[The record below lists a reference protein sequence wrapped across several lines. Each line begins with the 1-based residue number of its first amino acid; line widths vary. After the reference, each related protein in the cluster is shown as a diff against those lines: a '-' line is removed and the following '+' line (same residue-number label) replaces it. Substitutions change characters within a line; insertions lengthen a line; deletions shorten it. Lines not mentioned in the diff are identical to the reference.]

1 MILDINTNEMI
12 NILMQ
17 DEYASWTRE
26 EAGALIGYYED
37 LEDQMNE
44 PLHFDSVAIRCDWT
58 SGTINEVF
66 AEYAGDEDCDNK
78 LEWLQESTQVI
89 ELADSILYMQ
99 F

>member
-17 DEYASWTRE
+17 DVYASWTRE
-26 EAGALIGYYED
+26 EAGALIEYYEE
-37 LEDQMNE
+37 LEEQMNE
-44 PLHFDSVAIRCDWT
+44 HLHFDSVAIRCDWA

-66 AEYAGDEDCDNK
+66 ADYAGDEDCDNK
-78 LEWLQESTQVI
+78 LEWLQDRTQVI
-89 ELADSILYMQ
+89 ELDGSILYMD